1 MASVQKR
8 AARETQTR
16 LESRARWLRATL
28 FEMLVR
34 ARQGHPGSIF
44 SQVEIL
50 VTLFYGGF
58 FSYTRGKPDDPER
71 DRIIVSKGHATMGL
85 YPILADAGYFPSEE
99 LEKFGKP
106 GSILRV
112 FGNISIPGVDATTGS
127 LGHGLGVACGIALAA
142 RHDGRPS
149 RVFVILS
156 EGEMYEGS
164 TWESALFASHH
175 ALDNVVLII
184 DRNRKI
190 ILGDTE
196 DLMRLEPVS
205 EKWESFGWAVVHAD
219 GHHFASLGKA
229 FSMIGRTNGKP
240 LAVIADTVKGKGV
253 SLMEHKPE
261 WHYWQ
266 GLTQDE
272 IESVRSELALENR
285 GTEP

>member
-1 MASVQKR
+1 MVTPKKR
-8 AARETQTR
+8 AAGGTDPQ
-16 LESRARWLRATL
+16 LESKARWLRSTL

-34 ARQGHPGSIF
+34 AKQGHPGSIF

-50 VTLFYGGF
+50 VSLFYGGF
-58 FSYTRGKPDDPER
+58 FSYTRGKPDDPDR

-85 YPILADAGYFPSEE
+85 YPILAEAGYFGADE

-106 GSILRV
+106 GSLLRV

-127 LGHGLGVACGIALAA
+127 LGHGLGMACGMALAA

-149 RVFVILS
+149 RTFVILS

-175 ALDNVVLII
+175 GLDNVVLII

-205 EKWESFGWAVVHAD
+205 EKWEAFGWAVTRAN
-219 GHHFASLGKA
+219 GHDFASLGKA
-229 FSMIGRTNGKP
+229 FSLIGKTKGKP

-266 GLTQDE
+266 GLTPDQVDT
-272 IESVRSELALENR
+272 VRGELR
-285 GTEP
+285 

>member
-1 MASVQKR
+1 MAAKQQRV
-8 AARETQTR
+8 RER
-16 LESRARWLRATL
+16 DSHLESKARWLRSTL
-28 FEMLVR
+28 FEMLAG

-50 VTLFYGGF
+50 VTLFYGGIF
-58 FSYTRGKPDDPER
+58 NYTPGKPGDPNR

-85 YPILADAGYFPSEE
+85 YPILAEANYFPVAE

-106 GSILRV
+106 GGLLRV
-112 FGNISIPGVDATTGS
+112 FGNISIPGVDCTTGS
-127 LGHGLGVACGIALAA
+127 LGHGLGVACGMALAA
-142 RHDGRPS
+142 RHDRRPT

-156 EGEMYEGS
+156 EGEMYEGA

-175 ALDNVVLII
+175 GLDNVVLII

-196 DLMRLEPVS
+196 DCMRLEPVS
-205 EKWESFGWAVVHAD
+205 DKWDAFGWKTTRAD
-219 GHHFASLGKA
+219 GHDFTSLSNA
-229 FSMIGRTNGKP
+229 FSLIGRTDGKP
-240 LAVIADTVKGKGV
+240 LAIVADTVKGKGV

-266 GLTQDE
+266 GLTPEQTE
-272 IESVRSELALENR
+272 LVRGELR
-285 GTEP
+285 

>member
-1 MASVQKR
+1 MT
-8 AARETQTR
+8 E

-28 FEMLVR
+28 FEMLAR

-44 SQVEIL
+44 SQIEIL
-50 VTLFYGGF
+50 VTLFYGGI
-58 FSYTRGKPDDPER
+58 FSYTPGKPDDPGR

-85 YPILADAGYFPSEE
+85 YPILAEAGFFPREE
-99 LEKFGKP
+99 LERFGKP
-106 GSILRV
+106 GGLLRV

-127 LGHGLGVACGIALAA
+127 LGHGLGVACGMALAA
-142 RHDGRPS
+142 RHDGR
-149 RVFVILS
+149 RTRAFVILS

-164 TWESALFASHH
+164 TWESALFAAHH
-175 ALDNVVLII
+175 GLDNVVLVI

-196 DLMRLEPVS
+196 DLMRLEPVGD
-205 EKWESFGWAVVHAD
+205 KWQAFGWEVARAD
-219 GHHFASLGKA
+219 GHDFASLRGA
-229 FSMIGRTNGKP
+229 FSRIGKTRGRP

-266 GLTQDE
+266 GLDPEQVE
-272 IESVRSELALENR
+272 RVREELRA
-285 GTEP
+285 